1 MSTLNNV
8 FKKLEHTDKVAKVNL
23 ESQRVELALLDDV
36 KNGYDKANQLY
47 KSNTDLLNKYAST
60 LEKAFQD
67 TANEYQKAL
76 DKFNQLEKSSKE
88 LGIDLPQD
96 IVKLK
101 GLIDFGLKDSLQSK
115 KNAVNILAI

>member
-8 FKKLEHTDKVAKVNL
+8 FKKLEHTDKVTKVNL

-36 KNGYDKANQLY
+36 KSGYDKANQLY
-47 KSNTDLLNKYAST
+47 KANTDLLNKYAST
-60 LEKAFQD
+60 LEKSFQD

-96 IVKLK
+96 VVKLK
-101 GLIDFGLKDSLQSK
+101 GLIDFGIKDSLQSK
-115 KNAVNILAI
+115 KNAVNILSI

>member
-8 FKKLEHTDKVAKVNL
+8 FKKLEHTDKVTKVNL